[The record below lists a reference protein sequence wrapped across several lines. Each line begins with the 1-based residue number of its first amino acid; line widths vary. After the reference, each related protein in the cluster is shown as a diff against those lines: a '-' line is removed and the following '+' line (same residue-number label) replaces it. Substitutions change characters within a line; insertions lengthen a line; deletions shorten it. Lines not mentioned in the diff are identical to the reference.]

1 MQEKTGAQ
9 AMGPASIP
17 NVRDKGLRMDGEVAV
32 KVAASPVEEE
42 QYVFANR
49 IVDIGDGKPL
59 PALQFVRMRPK
70 RIAMFAE
77 VARRERIGF
86 AVCPVGWR
94 PGR

>member
-1 MQEKTGAQ
+1 MQEKIGVEDRGPGAI
-9 AMGPASIP
+9 AG
-17 NVRDKGLRMDGEVAV
+17 VRDKGLRLIPAEAP
-32 KVAASPVEEE
+32 AAVEEE

-49 IVDIGDGKPL
+49 EVDIGDGRPL
-59 PALQFVRMRPK
+59 PALTFIRLKPK

>member
-1 MQEKTGAQ
+1 MQEKIGVEDRGPGAI
-9 AMGPASIP
+9 A
-17 NVRDKGLRMDGEVAV
+17 NVRNKGFRLDGADAPDAV
-32 KVAASPVEEE
+32 EARQEE

-49 IVDIGDGKPL
+49 EVDIGDGRPL
-59 PALQFVRMRPK
+59 PALTFIRLKPK
-70 RIAMFAE
+70 RIEMFAE

>member
-1 MQEKTGAQ
+1 MQEKTGVEDR
-9 AMGPASIP
+9 GPGAIAG
-17 NVRDKGLRMDGEVAV
+17 VRDKGLRLE
-32 KVAASPVEEE
+32 AAAAHAVEEE

-49 IVDIGDGKPL
+49 QVDIGDGRPL
-59 PALQFVRMRPK
+59 PALTFIRLKPK